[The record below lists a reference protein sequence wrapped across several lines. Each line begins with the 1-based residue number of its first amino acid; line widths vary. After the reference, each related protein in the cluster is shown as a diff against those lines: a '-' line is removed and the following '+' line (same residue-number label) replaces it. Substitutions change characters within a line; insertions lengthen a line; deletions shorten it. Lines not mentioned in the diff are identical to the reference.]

1 MRVGDPDGHGRYGY
15 IDHDSDG
22 LLICHDCGKGCAQL
36 ATHARYA
43 HGYASAADYRQAH
56 GLRRS
61 EKLAAPAARQRMS
74 QAYERNRDLHLEA
87 LEKSR
92 DPERANARSVQVRT
106 TPGQWSP
113 AARVSFAEHLRSRR
127 GRGVTEEERA
137 MLGDDLPMDEWCRR
151 AREILQ
157 DPTISVTSMSLSLGW
172 SAATVQQRLR
182 RYPQA

>member
-1 MRVGDPDGHGRYGY
+1 MRVGDPDGHGRYGVL
-15 IDHDSDG
+15 DQDEDG
-22 LLICHDCGKGCAQL
+22 LLVCHDCGGGYQQL

-43 HGYASAADYRQAH
+43 HGYANAAEYRQAH

-61 EKLAAPAARQRMS
+61 EKLAAPASRQRMS
-74 QAYERNRDLHLEA
+74 DAYDKNRDAHLAA
-87 LEKSR
+87 LAAHR
-92 DPERANARSVQVRT
+92 DPDKARAQSVRVRT

-151 AREILQ
+151 AREILK

-182 RYPQA
+182 RYPQQ